1 MCIYPSSISKEVP
14 GMKQNLKARATW
26 LKWKPEVGTGILET
40 DPGLSLQECV
50 ASDALAGR

>member
-1 MCIYPSSISKEVP
+1 
-14 GMKQNLKARATW
+14 MKQNLKARATW
-26 LKWKPEVGTGILET
+26 LKWKPEVGTGISET